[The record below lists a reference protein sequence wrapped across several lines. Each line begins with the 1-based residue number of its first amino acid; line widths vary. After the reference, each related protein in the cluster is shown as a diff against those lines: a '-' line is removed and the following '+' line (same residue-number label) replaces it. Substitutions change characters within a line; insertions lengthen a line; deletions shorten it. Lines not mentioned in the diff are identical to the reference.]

1 MNSEERIT
9 RLETVVDKMADNMA
23 RLDEAMLSLAESE
36 IRTNQRI
43 DQVAKELSESGKRT
57 DERIQQLVSA
67 IGALI
72 QRLPAQ

>member
-1 MNSEERIT
+1 MNNEERIT
-9 RLETVVDKMADNMA
+9 

-67 IGALI
+67 IGVLLE
-72 QRLPAQ
+72 RLPVQ

>member
-1 MNSEERIT
+1 
-9 RLETVVDKMADNMA
+9 
-23 RLDEAMLSLAESE
+23 MLSLAESE

-67 IGALI
+67 IGVLLE
-72 QRLPAQ
+72 RLPVQ